1 MVQNIKLG
9 DIWHSCNKIR
19 AAIFRFPLNIW
30 DVFKPVDPNA
40 SGLVSESTFVGILSG
55 QLKSLIGLSDSEI
68 LNLSDYFRVQDGRI
82 LYSQLCEVIHGNEP
96 KLAEKPLITGLEWQD
111 PDHVNRL
118 SKTELR
124 KLKLIITQIAI
135 NVNKRKIAL
144 RPYFQDYE
152 LITKNSGNITITH
165 FARILNFLGIIVA
178 PEEFSLLIKRYERHA
193 YTINYVAFIKDIEDT
208 QNFMDEYGML
218 HVSGDLLDQFPGRI
232 ITAELPKLP
241 RPEVGKI
248 LVSDAFK
255 KDTIFHPALDN
266 KNSHMTIVE
275 IIHRIQRHVLERRL
289 SVKNFFTHFDIL
301 NTGKVS
307 ICQFRR
313 GLDSMQ
319 LSSIGKLHLTED
331 EINQLIILYKDPND
345 NERVYWKLFE
355 DDINHVFTTAELEK
369 MPNLRIDPPGPEI
382 INLPEKG
389 RRNWIDVSNNTREL
403 CEQIIIKI
411 RHRIEERKMIIKPL
425 FKDYDKLNH
434 GHVSRNQLRQILG
447 TAGILLASEELFAL
461 EQRYNDDRGF
471 NYGLF
476 LNDIEASPITVPYYN
491 EMLEEKKLI
500 NFEKPAPVP
509 TQDEKDIVLILAKI
523 KAKVIQQRI
532 KVTEF
537 LRPFDTHNE
546 MSIKRDEFV
555 RGVDQLRCVLSKAEL
570 ETIMDIFKAPFRP
583 GYVEYER
590 FANAI
595 EEAVTIGQLEK
606 SPLLVPCQHI
616 TPGTT
621 TTKSFLNYQERQTVA
636 QVMDKLVK
644 IYSPNYIDLFK
655 DFDKT
660 NSGTVTRE
668 QLMKVLSIRKS
679 LMIMSLKEFDI
690 IYKCFCIDKNGRID
704 FNYRAFLEALDY
716 LKTNN
721 KRLPN

>member
-152 LITKNSGNITITH
+152 L
-165 FARILNFLGIIVA
+165 
-178 PEEFSLLIKRYERHA
+178 
-193 YTINYVAFIKDIEDT
+193 
-208 QNFMDEYGML
+208 
-218 HVSGDLLDQFPGRI
+218 DLLDQFPGRI

>member
-1 MVQNIKLG
+1 MKKNIKLG

-152 LITKNSGNITITH
+152 L
-165 FARILNFLGIIVA
+165 
-178 PEEFSLLIKRYERHA
+178 
-193 YTINYVAFIKDIEDT
+193 
-208 QNFMDEYGML
+208 
-218 HVSGDLLDQFPGRI
+218 DLLDQFPGRI